1 MFSFIRVALPM
12 VSLHSSKSLTRTETV
27 IHSLIHISAGHTA
40 PYSAMPP
47 TLLLHV
53 PDTVPEIP
61 QMLPSCCENQLDCAL
76 GL

>member
-47 TLLLHV
+47 TLLLHD
-53 PDTVPEIP
+53 PDTAPEFHR
-61 QMLPSCCENQLDCAL
+61 CCPRAVKIN
-76 GL
+76 